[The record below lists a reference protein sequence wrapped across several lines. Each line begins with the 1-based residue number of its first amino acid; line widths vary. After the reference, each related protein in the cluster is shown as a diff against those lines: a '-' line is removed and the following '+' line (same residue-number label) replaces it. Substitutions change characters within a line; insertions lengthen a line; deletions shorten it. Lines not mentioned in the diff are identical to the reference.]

1 MQIRVLFFGATADEI
16 GKRSLEFPIEDSA
29 SARIAFDEILKSFP
43 KLNSHNL
50 LFAVNQ
56 EYVTEDRVLQD
67 GDELAIFTA
76 VSGG

>member
-1 MQIRVLFFGATADEI
+1 M
-16 GKRSLEFPIEDSA
+16 RSESA
-29 SARIAFDEILKSFP
+29 VAKDIVDRLVKEHPALSRHK
-43 KLNSHNL
+43 L

-56 EYVTEDRVLQD
+56 EYVASDTPLKN

>member
-1 MQIRVLFFGATADEI
+1 MQVHVLFFGVTAAET
-16 GKRSLEFPIEDSA
+16 GKRSVEFPIQESA
-29 SARIAFDEILKSFP
+29 SARTAFDEILKTFP
-43 KLNSHNL
+43 KLNSHKL

-56 EYVTEDRVLQD
+56 EYVTEDRILLD